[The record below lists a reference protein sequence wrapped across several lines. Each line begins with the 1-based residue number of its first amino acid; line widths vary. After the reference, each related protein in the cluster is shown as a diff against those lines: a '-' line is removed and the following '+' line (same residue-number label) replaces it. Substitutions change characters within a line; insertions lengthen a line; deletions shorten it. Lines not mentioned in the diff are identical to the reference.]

1 MNVTNFSE
9 PLNGKYLVF
18 EFFVKLI
25 WLICSKILT
34 NTYSI
39 EQFKIVDTVHVPSI
53 PRAWYSIVAIAYQ
66 VF

>member
-1 MNVTNFSE
+1 MIITMNVTTFSK

-18 EFFVKLI
+18 EFLVKLI
-25 WLICSKILT
+25 LLICSKILT

-39 EQFKIVDTVHVPSI
+39 EQFKIVDTVHVPRYPI
-53 PRAWYSIVAIAYQ
+53 FAIAYQ

>member
-1 MNVTNFSE
+1 MIITMNVATFSE

-18 EFFVKLI
+18 EFLVKLI

-39 EQFKIVDTVHVPSI
+39 EQFKIVDTVHVL
-53 PRAWYSIVAIAYQ
+53 RYSIVAIAYQ

>member
-1 MNVTNFSE
+1 MNVTTFSE

-39 EQFKIVDTVHVPSI
+39 EQFKIVDTVHVP
-53 PRAWYSIVAIAYQ
+53 RYSIVVIAYQ